1 MMARPMMTTH
11 TTHTTRTRANDDS
24 PGSRIPRAV
33 ALLVTLIASLALSVT
48 CSDDEAITE
57 PTGGYLAFR
66 DALLSG
72 DPHQL
77 WSWISE
83 DTKQIY
89 NDAILDIQAL
99 AESVRMLSPADRAL
113 AYERTAVRLAGHVET
128 GEALFVEIVRL
139 ENLVGDQRYLLG
151 TDIDD
156 LDVADDGDHATVTTE
171 AGQEFDLVRE
181 TDGVWRVESL
191 SEFALQQVR
200 PIAESVTAVDIIAAE
215 SAYMRRSHEEI
226 VRLLGGTVESDDQE

>member
-1 MMARPMMTTH
+1 MMTPQAMH
-11 TTHTTRTRANDDS
+11 NHADNDTTRSRTTR
-24 PGSRIPRAV
+24 V
-33 ALLVTLIASLALSVT
+33 MMLLVSLIASLSLSVS
-48 CSDDEAITE
+48 CGHDETTTE
-57 PTGGYLAFR
+57 PAGGYLAFR

-77 WSWISE
+77 WHWLSQ

-99 AESVRMLSPADRAL
+99 AESATMLSPADRAV

-128 GEALFVEIVRL
+128 GEALFAEIIRL
-139 ENLVGDQRYLLG
+139 ENLVGDQRYSLG

-156 LDVADDGDHATVTTE
+156 VRLVDDGDHATVTTD
-171 AGQEFDLVRE
+171 AGQEFELVRE
-181 TDGVWRVESL
+181 ADGVWRVESL
-191 SEFALQQVR
+191 AEYALQQVR

-226 VRLLGGTVESDDQE
+226 VRLLGGTVEDE